1 MIVYLVPA
9 GRERFELYSESHDEG
24 VKPAAR
30 PAGLLRR
37 WIHSAGARW
46 HELVE
51 SSRRGS
57 SGGVVSRWRDR
68 LVCML
73 AESIAEQRTLW
84 ALTDRQRATVRYPSG
99 LDAARARAVLLAA
112 LARARRHH
120 LRWLIIDF
128 VLFVASG
135 PVALVPGPNFIAYY
149 LAFRLIGHVQS
160 WRGARQGVA
169 RVAWTFEPDTELAEL
184 SLLVDMPREARAP
197 RVAAIADRLNL
208 RRLSA
213 FFDRV
218 AVPSA

>member
-9 GRERFELYSESHDEG
+9 GRERFELYSESHDDG
-24 VKPAAR
+24 VKSPAR
-30 PAGLLRR
+30 PAGLFRR
-37 WIHSAGARW
+37 WVHTAGVRW

-57 SGGVVSRWRDR
+57 GGGVVSRWRDR
-68 LVCML
+68 LVSVL

-84 ALTDRQRATVRYPSG
+84 TLTDRQRATVRYPSS
-99 LDAARARAVLLAA
+99 LDEARARSVLLAA
-112 LARARRHH
+112 LAHARRHH

-149 LAFRLIGHVQS
+149 LAFRVIGHVQS
-160 WRGARQGVA
+160 WRGARQGMS
-169 RVAWTFEPDTELAEL
+169 RVAWTVESDAELAEL
-184 SLLVDMPREARAP
+184 GLLVDMPREARAP